1 MDLEPSSRP
10 VAQILDDAV
19 AGRRISAGDAHRLLR
34 SPAPISGVGDIGDA
48 GEAGG
53 SGDVDLLD
61 LGMAAHAVRNRWN
74 DPEVA
79 TYNVDRNINYTN
91 ICVYKCRFCAF
102 YRVPGD
108 AEGYLLPFEEIGA
121 KVEETLAL
129 NGTGILMQGGV
140 HPDLPITYY
149 EDLLRY
155 LRERYPALHIHA
167 FSPPEI
173 KFIAR
178 KERMSFY
185 DVIARLKAAGLM
197 SIPGGGA
204 EILSDETRKRVLAY
218 PKCSAEE
225 WIDIMRQAHR
235 NGLRTSATMMYGMG
249 EDVAARVE
257 HFQRIRDLQDETG
270 GFTAFISWTFQHEHT
285 EMPDVPETFA
295 DEYLRTLAVSRLF
308 IDNIVHFQT
317 SWVTQGKKIG
327 QVALAFGAD
336 DMGSTMI
343 EENVV
348 ASAGTSYRMSQ
359 DEMEHLIQAAGY
371 RPRQRT
377 NLYERFVT
385 REDTAALAR
394 QYRHAITPANRDLVS
409 PVAGEVAAQAGNAL
423 LPVLAS

>member
-1 MDLEPSSRP
+1 MNLQPSGRP
-10 VAQILDDAV
+10 VQAILDDAV
-19 AGRRISAGDAHRLLR
+19 AGRRISAGDAHTLILE
-34 SPAPISGVGDIGDA
+34 G
-48 GEAGG
+48 
-53 SGDVDLLD
+53 DLLD
-61 LGMAAHAVRNRWN
+61 LGLAAHEVRNRFN
-74 DPEVA
+74 DPRAA
-79 TYNVDRNINYTN
+79 TYNIDRNINYTN

-102 YRVPGD
+102 YREPGD
-108 AEGYLLPFEEIGA
+108 AEGYLLPFEEIGR

-140 HPDLPITYY
+140 HPDLPLSYY

-155 LRERYPALHIHA
+155 LRSNYPACHVHA
-167 FSPPEI
+167 FSPPEV
-173 KFIAR
+173 KFVAR

-185 DVIARLKAAGLM
+185 DVIKRLKEAGLM

-204 EILSDETRKRVLAY
+204 EILSDATRKEVLAY

-249 EDVAARVE
+249 EPVVTRVE

-285 EMPDVPETFA
+285 DMPDVPETYA
-295 DEYLRTLAVSRLF
+295 EEYLRTLAVSRLF
-308 IDNIVHFQT
+308 LDNIVHFQT

-336 DMGSTMI
+336 DMGSIMI

-348 ASAGTSYRMSQ
+348 SSAGTHYRMSQ
-359 DEMEHLIQAAGY
+359 DEMEHLISSAGY
-371 RPRQRT
+371 VPKQRT
-377 NLYERFVT
+377 NLYERLVT
-385 REDTAALAR
+385 REETAEMAR
-394 QYRHAITPANRDLVS
+394 QYRHSLTPQNRDLVS
-409 PVAGEVAAQAGNAL
+409 SAL
-423 LPVLAS
+423 LPVLG

>member
-1 MDLEPSSRP
+1 MNLEPSGRP
-10 VAQILDDAV
+10 VQQILDDAL
-19 AGRRISAGDAHRLLR
+19 AGRRISAGDAHTLLLD
-34 SPAPISGVGDIGDA
+34 G
-48 GEAGG
+48 
-53 SGDVDLLD
+53 DLLE
-61 LGMAAHAVRNRWN
+61 LGMAAHEVRNRFN
-74 DPEVA
+74 DPAVA

-102 YRVPGD
+102 YRQPGD
-108 AEGYLLPFEEIGA
+108 PEGYLLPFEEIGR

-140 HPDLPITYY
+140 HPDLPLSFY

-155 LRERYPALHIHA
+155 LRTNYPACHLHA

-204 EILSDETRKRVLAY
+204 EILSDATRKEVLAY

-225 WIDIMRQAHR
+225 WIDVMRQAHR

-249 EDVAARVE
+249 EPIAARVE
-257 HFQRIRDLQDETG
+257 HFQRVRDLQDETG
-270 GFTAFISWTFQHEHT
+270 GFTAFISWTFQHDHT
-285 EMPDVPETFA
+285 DMPDVPETYA
-295 DEYLRTLAVSRLF
+295 EEYLRTLAVSRLF
-308 IDNIVHFQT
+308 LDNVVHFQT

-327 QVALAFGAD
+327 QASLAFGAD
-336 DMGSTMI
+336 DMGSIMI

-359 DEMEHLIQAAGY
+359 DEMEHLISAAGY
-371 RPRQRT
+371 VPRQRT
-377 NLYERFVT
+377 NLYERLVT
-385 REDTAALAR
+385 REETAEMAR
-394 QYRHAITPANRDLVS
+394 KYRGSLTAANRDLVS
-409 PVAGEVAAQAGNAL
+409 SSASAVL
-423 LPVLAS
+423 LPILT